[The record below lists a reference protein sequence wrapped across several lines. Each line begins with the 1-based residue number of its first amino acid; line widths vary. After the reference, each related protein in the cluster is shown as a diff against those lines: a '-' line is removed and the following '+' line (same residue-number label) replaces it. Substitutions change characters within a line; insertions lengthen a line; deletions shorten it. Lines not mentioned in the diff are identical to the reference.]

1 MIVAAFSCGVSQ
13 WRRTENQ
20 IERRGYNMSNDGCAL
35 VDLINTLKLQH
46 KWLDLLWNTVDP
58 LRLWGIDLVAIDGII

>member
-1 MIVAAFSCGVSQ
+1 MDVPWWIS
-13 WRRTENQ
+13 
-20 IERRGYNMSNDGCAL
+20 
-35 VDLINTLKLQH
+35 LIRLQH